1 MRMRTAIAIG
11 CALVLSAGCGGEV
24 TAVPQRAKNNGGSGA
39 APAAAQGMGSGV
51 AGVRDGQ
58 SDAALEAPRQ
68 DSAAAL
74 ICAADASAGIIQPSD
89 YDQSC
94 AFDSDC
100 VEVHATSACSCDLFC
115 VEPPQA
121 INKGTLPQYTA
132 DFAKLPRLLCNCTNP
147 LPPCDADEPFGPHCV
162 GGMCQIASP
171 CSD

>member
-1 MRMRTAIAIG
+1 
-11 CALVLSAGCGGEV
+11 
-24 TAVPQRAKNNGGSGA
+24 
-39 APAAAQGMGSGV
+39 MGSGV

-100 VEVHATSACSCDLFC
+100 VEVHVTSACSCDLFC

-171 CSD
+171 CSDWAARCAGASLTRRNARDAAQAVEGGERRAAGRHFRR